1 MADGMSHEVATP
13 RHLVHPGPVAHD
25 RVVSVPT
32 VLVEHR
38 VPLPAG
44 APLLVA
50 LESLLDRLGAE
61 AAVGRLEGG
70 ALAAFDYCIPALG
83 RPQGPVATFSDPR
96 TGARPGSAPLA
107 LRRGGLT
114 VGRRDG
120 DVFAHSHAR
129 WTDPQDGEL
138 AGHLLP
144 DSVVLADGVT
154 AHVVTSADALYEV
167 VADPET
173 TMNLFMPRSCAGGD
187 PDRFRKTTGLM
198 CRVRP
203 NMDLCTTIESLVDE
217 HDWPAASVWGQVGSL
232 VGAHLVQPDGS
243 WLEVDGP
250 ATEVICLEGIVVR
263 DGVRAV
269 AHLEAE
275 VVDRHGR
282 VHRGHLVRGM
292 NLVAMTYE
300 LTLRREP
307 ARDLKD
313 SGATLA

>member
-1 MADGMSHEVATP
+1 MANGMSNEVVTP
-13 RHLVHPGPVAHD
+13 RRLVHPGPVAEN

-32 VLVEHR
+32 DLAEHR
-38 VPLPAG
+38 VLLPDG
-44 APLLVA
+44 APLLAA
-50 LESLLDRLGAE
+50 LESLLDRLGAQ

-83 RPQGPVATFSDPR
+83 RPHGPIATFSDPR

-114 VGRRDG
+114 VGRREG
-120 DVFAHSHAR
+120 DIFAHSHAR
-129 WTDPQDGEL
+129 WADPHDGEL

-144 DSVVLADGVT
+144 DSVVLGEGVT
-154 AHVVTSADALYEV
+154 AHVVTSADAIYEV

-173 TMNLFMPRSCAGGD
+173 TMNLFMPRSCRD
-187 PDRFRKTTGLM
+187 DSDRLGNPPGLM

-243 WLEVDGP
+243 LLEVDGP
-250 ATEVICLEGIVVR
+250 ATEVICLEGTVVR
-263 DGVRAV
+263 ESGRAL
-269 AHLEAE
+269 AHLAAE

-282 VHRGHLVRGM
+282 VHRGLLMREM

-300 LTLRREP
+300 LTLRRGP
-307 ARDLKD
+307 GPDLKD
-313 SGATLA
+313 SSATLA